1 MLHLYILIMKYQK
14 RKVKKKNPVQNQIK
28 KKRTKEA
35 TKQVKDPYAENYK
48 TQIKETEDDSKKWK
62 DILCSWIGRIN
73 TVKMATLPRAIYR
86 FNVTSIKL
94 PMTLLTKLEQTIL
107 KFIWKHK
114 RPRIAKAIWWEK
126 NKAGGITI
134 PDFRKCQK
142 ATVIK
147 TVWYWHKN
155 RHMIQEKKWKTQK

>member
-1 MLHLYILIMKYQK
+1 
-14 RKVKKKNPVQNQIK
+14 
-28 KKRTKEA
+28 
-35 TKQVKDPYAENYK
+35 
-48 TQIKETEDDSKKWK
+48 
-62 DILCSWIGRIN
+62 
-73 TVKMATLPRAIYR
+73 
-86 FNVTSIKL
+86 
-94 PMTLLTKLEQTIL
+94 MTLLTKLEQIIL

-126 NKAGGITI
+126 NKAGGITV

-155 RHMIQEKKWKTQK
+155 RHMNQEKKWKAQK